1 MQGRMITIKPL
12 EAGALKAAA
21 ALTPE
26 EPEALGRLNWHLH
39 TPYARAVGA
48 WVEEELTG
56 YALAIGHAH
65 SAHGTD
71 LVVPPHWMGEGVGTA
86 LVQVLLAEMERNG
99 ATAQVVLAP
108 TESAGFF
115 ERFGFRAEGDFI
127 RYTGGRHVQA
137 ALQEV
142 VSVAP
147 EHWLGIGHLD
157 RRATGE
163 DRSRWLREH
172 DYLAKVW
179 LELGRVRGFLLPL
192 AGNGLIIADAPYIG
206 LELQRWLLP
215 VRDHITLPAG
225 QEQVH
230 AHLVKQGYV
239 PEPHAVRLVRGAPL
253 PRRPEM
259 VYGW

>member
-1 MQGRMITIKPL
+1 MMIGCGNMGAAIL
-12 EAGALKAAA
+12 ESLLKAGILVERTTLCVDVAETRDA
-21 ALTPE
+21 VARRYPGSRVLYAE
-26 EPEALGRLNWHLH
+26 E
-39 TPYARAVGA
+39 
-48 WVEEELTG
+48 VEKG
-56 YALAIGHAH
+56 
-65 SAHGTD
+65 AHGTD

-86 LVQVLLAEMERNG
+86 LLRALLAEMERNG

-108 TESAGFF
+108 TESLGFF
-115 ERFGFRAEGDFI
+115 ERFGFRAEGDLI

-147 EHWLGIGHLD
+147 EHWLGICHLD

-192 AGNGLIIADAPYIG
+192 AGDGLIIADAPYIG

-253 PRRPEM
+253 PWRPEM